1 MSEEAITSEAE
12 AVESTEEVQ
21 EEIAEKT
28 WRDELPD
35 DLQGIKTLEKFKDV
49 SGLAKSYVETERYF
63 EGAVRIPDEKASA
76 EEWERYYTKLG
87 RPEQSDGYEF
97 EKAELPDGMSYNED
111 FEKAFL
117 DKAHTAGLNNKQV
130 GDLYAWWNSTS
141 KEAHVHSQVESE
153 NTIQRAEIELR
164 ADWGRQYDEKL
175 AGVQRLVDKYADG
188 ADKQYLEDSGIGNN
202 PSMAKFLDRLAKDF
216 GEGRHLGDPKINAF
230 SDPESAQL
238 AKDAFYNDTKGEDY
252 QAYFDE
258 THPRHNQVVKMI
270 DRWNTTIHG
279 ED

>member
-63 EGAVRIPDEKASA
+63 EGAVRIPDEKAST

-188 ADKQYLEDSGIGNN
+188 ADKQYLEESGIGNN